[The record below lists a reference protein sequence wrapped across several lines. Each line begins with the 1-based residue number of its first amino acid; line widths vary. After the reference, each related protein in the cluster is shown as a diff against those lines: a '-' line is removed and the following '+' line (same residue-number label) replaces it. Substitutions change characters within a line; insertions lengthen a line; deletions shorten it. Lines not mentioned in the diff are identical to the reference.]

1 MYKMQNRKRSMTVF
15 YILEV
20 YTCTHPCYICTYGSC
35 KYGTQQDHRNTWLVV
50 GINLFLKPFACSLS
64 SPTLF
69 HIII

>member
-1 MYKMQNRKRSMTVF
+1 MYKMQNRKISMTVF

-50 GINLFLKPFACSLS
+50 EV
-64 SPTLF
+64 
-69 HIII
+69 